1 MFQTVKLMDTIE
13 CRMIDSMRKKMA
25 MEHAKLLAEK
35 SREEGALPTD
45 LWKKPVRIYSLNI
58 LLYQR

>member
-1 MFQTVKLMDTIE
+1 MDTIE